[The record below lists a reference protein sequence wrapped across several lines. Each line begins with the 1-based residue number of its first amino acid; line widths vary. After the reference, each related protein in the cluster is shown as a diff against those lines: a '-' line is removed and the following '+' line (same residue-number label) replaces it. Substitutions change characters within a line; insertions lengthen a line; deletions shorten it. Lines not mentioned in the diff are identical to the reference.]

1 MAKLPMKNSR
11 LFGIVTG
18 KMVDRVM
25 HFVHLATILVKDEEF
40 TRRFEHG
47 EKHLLLKSTKINVT

>member
-11 LFGIVTG
+11 LFGIVTD

-25 HFVHLATILVKDEEF
+25 HFVHLATILVKDEDS
-40 TRRFEHG
+40 RDVLSMA
-47 EKHLLLKSTKINVT
+47 KNICC